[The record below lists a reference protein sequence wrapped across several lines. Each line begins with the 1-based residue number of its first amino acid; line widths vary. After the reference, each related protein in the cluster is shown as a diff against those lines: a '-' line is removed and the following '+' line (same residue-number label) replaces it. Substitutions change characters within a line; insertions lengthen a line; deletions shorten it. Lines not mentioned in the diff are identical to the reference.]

1 MAAARTVLDGAH
13 DYGCQDV
20 TIDARTFIGENIQIS
35 RAVSYADDMD
45 ALGNPVRRRATAGR
59 DTISMTVQ
67 LATNSTAYPQA
78 GQTVVVTVD
87 SAGYGAETFVLDP
100 PGHEESND
108 PGEIRKLK
116 LTGWKKIGTVT
127 TVA

>member
-1 MAAARTVLDGAH
+1 MAAPRTILDGAH
-13 DYGCQDV
+13 DYGCQDL
-20 TIDARTFIGENIQIS
+20 TIDARTFIGEQIQIK

-59 DTISMTVQ
+59 DTISLTVQ
-67 LATNSTAYPQA
+67 LATNSTVYPQA

-87 SAGYGAETFVLDP
+87 STGYGAETFVLDP
-100 PGHEESND
+100 VDHEESND

-116 LTGWKKIGTVT
+116 LTGWKRVGTVT

>member
-1 MAAARTVLDGAH
+1 MAAPRTILDGAH
-13 DYGCQDV
+13 DYGCQNV
-20 TIDARTFIGENIQIS
+20 TIDARTFIGENIQIK

-59 DTISMTVQ
+59 DTIALTVQ
-67 LATNSTAYPQA
+67 LATDATVYPQA
-78 GQTVVVTVD
+78 GQPLVVTVD
-87 SAGYGAETFVLDP
+87 STGYGAETFILDP
-100 PGHEESND
+100 VDHEESND

-116 LTGWKKIGTVT
+116 LTGWKKFGTVT

>member
-1 MAAARTVLDGAH
+1 MAAPRTILDGAH
-13 DYGCQDV
+13 DYGCQDL
-20 TIDARTFIGENIQIS
+20 TIDARTFIGENIQIK

-59 DTISMTVQ
+59 DTISLTVQ
-67 LATNSTAYPQA
+67 LATNSTVYPQS

-87 SAGYGAETFVLDP
+87 STGYGAETFVLDP
-100 PGHEESND
+100 VEHEESND

-116 LTGWKKIGTVT
+116 LTGWKKVGTIT